1 MNCVM
6 YRIKMFHVYQKGKY
20 TGMCVGVDVSL
31 KSSVGKSSF
40 GKSSLIKCRLVISSF
55 SMVDTV

>member
-20 TGMCVGVDVSL
+20 TGMCVGVDVNL
-31 KSSVGKSSF
+31 KSSV
-40 GKSSLIKCRLVISSF
+40 GKSSLIKCRLVISSL
-55 SMVDTV
+55 SMEDTV

>member
-20 TGMCVGVDVSL
+20 MCVGVDVNL